1 MNIPLNKMSVSEK
14 LEAISLI
21 WDSLA
26 SNPNDI
32 PVPEWQRAELEQRLR
47 RLDSGDTTT
56 TTWDEAEKRFDE
68 LGQ

>member
-21 WDSLA
+21 WDSLS
-26 SNPNDI
+26 SNPDDI
-32 PVPEWQRAELEQRLR
+32 PVPDWQRVELEQRLR
-47 RLDSGDTTT
+47 RLDSGETTVS
-56 TTWDEAEKRFDE
+56 TWEEAEKRFDE

>member
-26 SNPNDI
+26 SNLDDI
-32 PVPEWQRAELEQRLR
+32 PVPEWQRAELEQRLK
-47 RLDSGDTTT
+47 RLDSGDTTKA
-56 TTWDEAEKRFDE
+56 TWGEAEKRFDE